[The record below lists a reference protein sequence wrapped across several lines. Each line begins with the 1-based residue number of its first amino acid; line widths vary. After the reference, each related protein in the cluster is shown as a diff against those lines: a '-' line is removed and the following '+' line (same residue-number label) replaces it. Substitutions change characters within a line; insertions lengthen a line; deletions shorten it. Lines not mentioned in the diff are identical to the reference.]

1 MCGCDKS
8 HQQIRQP
15 EMWSSPSGRVNGND
29 TKCILF
35 HTSTNGRCSSLNCCI
50 LSSDDTCVV
59 LRACKPVIDNTG
71 QQASK
76 GGRTEEA
83 RGQAAAAAGW
93 GSPQQ
98 EGGYPLPRHHGA
110 PGRGNWGCWARA
122 VAGRCPHAPATASS
136 LWQVCS
142 YALHHMGI
150 LSAIRSA
157 CSAVSLA
164 KQHVCTEP

>member
-1 MCGCDKS
+1 VWCL
-8 HQQIRQP
+8 
-15 EMWSSPSGRVNGND
+15 PSGRVNGTD
-29 TKCILF
+29 TRCMLF
-35 HTSTNGRCSSLNCCI
+35 HVTNNGRCSSLNCRI
-50 LSSDDTCVV
+50 LSSDDTFVV

-83 RGQAAAAAGW
+83 RGQAATPAGW
-93 GSPQQ
+93 GCPQQ
-98 EGGYPLPRHHGA
+98 EGGYPLPCHYGA

-136 LWQVCS
+136 LWQVCP
-142 YALHHMGI
+142 YALRHMGMV
-150 LSAIRSA
+150 SAIHSA

-164 KQHVCTEP
+164 TQHVCWTEH